1 MQDIPTKP
9 KVTKNSWVFWVFG
22 RKELSTRRVPL
33 RESTRFVDLNGI
45 WSFARLRAES
55 PESPGVLKKGR
66 DMSGLHFCL
75 KTMGFHQ
82 ETMVFGCGILAS

>member
-1 MQDIPTKP
+1 M
-9 KVTKNSWVFWVFG
+9 
-22 RKELSTRRVPL
+22 

-75 KTMGFHQ
+75 MKTMGFHQ
-82 ETMVFGCGILAS
+82 ETMVFGCDCGILAS